1 MAKMPTP
8 KNVKELVP
16 DFDKWPETWM
26 GLKED
31 LEYGKKL
38 LPLMEQFLRHMIDK
52 DLSRKTLKDY
62 AHFLWLLGGRIIK
75 EVSIYKEYKKE
86 PKKKLIEVV
95 EGCGCLPDGH
105 EGMSKSELAS
115 FQKMCGKFEEFL
127 IKTSK
132 GVNHGEKTT
141 AGRNLRDMQGH
152 GNQKGNP
159 KALAKMPAGQRKR

>member
-1 MAKMPTP
+1 MTKMPAP

-26 GLKED
+26 GTEMD
-31 LEYGKKL
+31 LGYGKKL
-38 LPLMEQFLRHMIDK
+38 LPFMEKFIHFLIAQGVP
-52 DLSRKTLKDY
+52 RKTLKEYVDW
-62 AHFLWLLGGRIIK
+62 LWLLGGRIIK

-86 PKKKLIEVV
+86 PKKKFMEAVK
-95 EGCGCLPDGH
+95 GGGCLPGGH

-115 FQKMCGKFEEFL
+115 FQNMCGKFEEFL
-127 IKTSK
+127 IKSSR

-141 AGRNLRDMQGH
+141 AERNLRDMQGH

-159 KALAKMPAGQRKR
+159 KALAEMSAGQRKR